1 MAGLSCKDAPSRSLR
16 GIALLPRNMRAE
28 SHVELALSR
37 MATSTVAGAK
47 SAETPAKPRSPR
59 PIARLLRYVL
69 RYWGPLLASVGLMAL
84 VGLLDAGRVLLIGP
98 IFDRVLNPGSQG
110 RTLQLFKLPG
120 TERFLNLQQLVPSH
134 FQNPWTVVAFALV
147 AATVLKGVFDYA
159 GTYLVNYAGFGM
171 ITDLRDDLY
180 NAILRSSAAFFTKH
194 TTGTLLSTIV
204 NDIERVQYAMSS
216 VLAEFLQQFF
226 TFVFTA
232 AVVVLLGGKLA
243 WVLLLFVPVIL
254 YSSRKIG
261 RQVRSKTRGGQDKLA
276 EIQNIL
282 HETIT
287 GNRIVKAFGMENWEL
302 DRFRAAARR
311 LFRANLRLVAAFAI
325 SSPLMDILG
334 AIAIALL
341 LLMGRDAIN
350 KHVFTAGTFLAFIVA
365 VFKLYDPVRKFALFN
380 NNFQQAVGASSEIF
394 RFMDIE
400 DEVREKPGA
409 KRMGKFGRAIRFV
422 DVSFSY
428 ANAEDSP
435 VVLRGI
441 NLEVKAGEVLA
452 VVGSS
457 GAGKSTLVHL
467 IPRFFDVSSGRILI
481 DDSDVRDVTLES
493 LRSQIGIV
501 TQETVLFN
509 DTVRNNI
516 AYGQPHV
523 SQKQV
528 EEAARAARAYEFIR
542 GLPEGYNTMI
552 GERGVRLSGGERQ
565 RIAIARAILKNAP
578 ILILDEATSAL
589 DSESES
595 LVQSALQNLISGR
608 TVFVIAHRLSTVRRA
623 DRIVVLENGTI
634 ADIGAHEELMQKL
647 GTYRRLYELQFAE
660 IAT

>member
-1 MAGLSCKDAPSRSLR
+1 
-16 GIALLPRNMRAE
+16 
-28 SHVELALSR
+28 
-37 MATSTVAGAK
+37 MATTTVAGATDQAL
-47 SAETPAKPRSPR
+47 STSPSR
-59 PIARLLRYVL
+59 QLLRLLRFVL
-69 RYWGPLLASVGLMAL
+69 PYWWQFLASVALMAV
-84 VGLLDAGRVLLIGP
+84 VGLLDAFRVLLIGP
-98 IFDRVLNPGSQG
+98 IFDRVLNPSSQG
-110 RTLQLFKLPG
+110 RAIELFKIPW
-120 TERFLNLQQLVPSH
+120 TDRFLYLQQLVPSH
-134 FQNPWTVVAFALV
+134 FHNPWTVVAFALV

-171 ITDLRDDLY
+171 ITDLRDTLY
-180 NAILRSSAAFFTKH
+180 NAILRRSAAFFAKH

-204 NDIERVQYAMSS
+204 NDIERVQFAMSS

-226 TFVFTA
+226 TLLFTA
-232 AVVVLLGGKLA
+232 GVVVLLGGKLA

-261 RQVRSKTRGGQDKLA
+261 RQVRSTTRKGQDKLA

-287 GNRIVKAFGMENWEL
+287 GNRIVKAFGMENWEAS
-302 DRFRAAARR
+302 RFRTAAMR
-311 LFRANLRLVAAFAI
+311 LFRANLRSVAASAI
-325 SSPLMDILG
+325 SSPLMDIFG
-334 AIAIALL
+334 AIAIGLL
-341 LLMGRDAIN
+341 LLVGRDQIN
-350 KHVFTAGTFLAFIVA
+350 KHVFTAGRFLAFIVA

-380 NNFQQAVGASSEIF
+380 NSFQQAVGASSEIF
-394 RFMDIE
+394 RFIDTE

-409 KRMGKFGRAIRFV
+409 KPLAKFSQGIRLEH
-422 DVSFSY
+422 VSFAYESG
-428 ANAEDSP
+428 EGSRD
-435 VVLRGI
+435 VLREI
-441 NLEVKAGEVLA
+441 NLQVQAGEVLA

-467 IPRFFDVSSGRILI
+467 IPRFFDVTGGRILV
-481 DDSDVRDVTLES
+481 DGSDVRDVTLAS

-523 SQKQV
+523 PQERV
-528 EEAARAARAYEFIR
+528 EAAARAALAHDFIG
-542 GLPEGYNTMI
+542 GLPDRYATMI
-552 GERGVRLSGGERQ
+552 GERGLRLSGGERQ

-595 LVQSALQNLISGR
+595 LVQSALQNLMSGR

-634 ADIGAHEELMQKL
+634 GDIGAHEELMQKL
-647 GTYRRLYELQFAE
+647 GTYRRLYELQFADADE
-660 IAT
+660 PKAGVAPQ

>member
-1 MAGLSCKDAPSRSLR
+1 
-16 GIALLPRNMRAE
+16 
-28 SHVELALSR
+28 
-37 MATSTVAGAK
+37 MATSSVAVEKKEKTAV
-47 SAETPAKPRSPR
+47 TQR
-59 PIARLLRYVL
+59 PLLRLVRYVL
-69 RYWGPLLASVGLMAL
+69 PYWGPFLASVGLMAM
-84 VGLLDAGRVLLIGP
+84 VGLLDAGRVLLIRP
-98 IFDRVLNPGSQG
+98 IFDRVLNPGSQEK
-110 RTLQLFKLPG
+110 TIQLFKIPG
-120 TERFLNLQQLVPSH
+120 TERFINLEQFVPSH
-134 FQNPWTVVAFALV
+134 FHNHWTVVAFALV
-147 AATVLKGVFDYA
+147 AATVLKGIFDYV

-180 NAILRSSAAFFTKH
+180 NAILKSSSAFFVKH

-204 NDIERVQYAMSS
+204 SDVEKVQFAMSS

-226 TFVFTA
+226 TLVFTA
-232 AVVVLLGGKLA
+232 AVAVLVGGRLA
-243 WVLLLFVPVIL
+243 WVLLMFVPIIL

-261 RQVRSKTRGGQDKLA
+261 RQVRTSTRGGQDKLA

-287 GNRIVKAFGMENWEL
+287 GNRIVKAFGMEKWEIE
-302 DRFRAAARR
+302 RFRAAARR

-325 SSPLMDILG
+325 SSPLMDIFG
-334 AIAIALL
+334 AVAIALL
-341 LLMGRDAIN
+341 LLLGRDQIN
-350 KHVFTAGTFLAFIVA
+350 RHELTEGAFFTFIIA
-365 VFKLYDPVRKFALFN
+365 VFKLYDPVRKFAQFN

-394 RFMDIE
+394 RFMDVE

-409 KRMGKFGRAIRFV
+409 KRIGKFTRSVRFEN
-422 DVSFSY
+422 VSFSY
-428 ANAEDSP
+428 ENLVDSP
-435 VVLRGI
+435 VVLHGI
-441 NLEVKAGEVLA
+441 DLEVKAGEVLA

-467 IPRFFDVSSGRILI
+467 IPRFFDVSGGRILI
-481 DDSDVRDVTLES
+481 DGSDVRDVTLDS
-493 LRSQIGIV
+493 LRSQVGIV

-509 DTVRNNI
+509 DTARNNI

-528 EEAARAARAYEFIR
+528 EEAARAARAHEFIS
-542 GLPEGYNTMI
+542 GLPQGYNTVI

-589 DSESES
+589 DSESEA
-595 LVQSALQNLISGR
+595 LVQAALQNLMSGR

-623 DRIVVLENGTI
+623 NRIVVLENGTI
-634 ADIGAHEELMQKL
+634 SDIGAHEELMEKL
-647 GTYRRLYELQFAE
+647 GTYRRLYELQFAAAASPRAA
-660 IAT
+660 AT